1 MLYTLN
7 TINFGYKKWCKC
19 SQYVFFCF
27 AFVITNIYDYQLQEL
42 NMAFAIVYQNDHN
55 LLEKM
60 NFNAHIV
67 LIFASLSVWNLTLSK
82 ETVI

>member
-1 MLYTLN
+1 
-7 TINFGYKKWCKC
+7 
-19 SQYVFFCF
+19 
-27 AFVITNIYDYQLQEL
+27 
-42 NMAFAIVYQNDHN
+42 MAFAIVYQNDHN

-67 LIFASLSVWNLTLSK
+67 LIFASLNVWNLTLSK